1 LSLLIP
7 QSLATFHLWNLGG
20 LAIYSKCRLR
30 RELCAAMRALTQHAD
45 KKLEI
50 EHSDPDH
57 GLIAVFSN

>member
-1 LSLLIP
+1 
-7 QSLATFHLWNLGG
+7 
-20 LAIYSKCRLR
+20 
-30 RELCAAMRALTQHAD
+30 MRALTQHAD